1 MGLFRISEKIIMTSC
16 FKTFAALSILAL
28 ASGASAQFTQ
38 KVSVSGVASSS
49 AVQPDGGAATPAQT
63 LRALQDM
70 NQAAGDHLS
79 ASKRRISQMTEFLKS
94 KGMLEEYQATDNPPK
109 MLPQAMSFED
119 ALDVAIQHEAANG
132 SVAPSAS
139 SDPEVVTREINAY
152 TNMVRS
158 VWAEYQQDMV
168 TVQRMTDFMNA
179 KGVFDDYMTWA
190 GDLQKSDREAMLSD
204 AHKRAEADRAKQAE
218 RTKEVNKAIDKSW
231 ATYDKHHQEMLNT
244 AWQHYKFNAKMQLK
258 YYKYSQEYRHGYWNN
273 YGDPYG
279 DVYGY

>member
-1 MGLFRISEKIIMTSC
+1 MSRISEKTIMTSC
-16 FKTFAALSILAL
+16 FKTFATLSILVL
-28 ASGASAQFTQ
+28 AAGASAQFSKQ
-38 KVSVSGVASSS
+38 VSVSGFAT
-49 AVQPDGGAATPAQT
+49 AANAGADDAATPAQT

-94 KGMLEEYQATDNPPK
+94 KGMLDAYNATDDPPK
-109 MLPQAMSFED
+109 MLPQAMSFQD
-119 ALDVAIQHEAANG
+119 ALNVAIQHEAANG
-132 SVAPSAS
+132 SVDAS
-139 SDPEVVTREINAY
+139 TSTDPEVVSREIQAY
-152 TNMVRS
+152 TTMVQS

-168 TVQRMTDFMNA
+168 TVQRMTDFLNA
-179 KGVFDDYMTWA
+179 NGVFDDYMSWA
-190 GDLQKSDREAMLSD
+190 ADLQKTDRDAMLSE

-218 RTKEVNKAIDKSW
+218 RQKEVNQAIDKSW

-244 AWQHYKFNAKMQLK
+244 AWQHYKFNAKMRLK